1 MTPTLLR
8 LLLPR
13 FHFPSQFYP
22 MTNEDD
28 FTDPGTDS
36 EGDYKED
43 DLGLTSDDVEK
54 AKYSGKSQSSE
65 TSEEIKGRK
74 CFHNDKE
81 WKSSVLMT

>member
-1 MTPTLLR
+1 MSKETLCFHTVTTTTFTHEWDPPHQLTPTLLR

-43 DLGLTSDDVEK
+43 DLGLTSDDVRQQAE
-54 AKYSGKSQSSE
+54 
-65 TSEEIKGRK
+65 
-74 CFHNDKE
+74 
-81 WKSSVLMT
+81 